1 MSRTNRLY
9 TRQCWLEFVVNWRVL
24 CAEPKTAESL
34 LEVVA
39 EKDEQIDA
47 L

>member
-24 CAEPKTAESL
+24 CAAEGL

-39 EKDEQIDA
+39 EKDEQINA